1 MPYFQSDQIRQH
13 YRVVGQGET
22 LVLLHGLGSSGADW
36 AFQVKALSPNFRLIA
51 PDLRGSGLSD
61 APAGPYRIDRFASD
75 VWELLDSLGESHVH
89 LLGFS
94 MGGAVALEMALQRPK
109 QIGRVMTINSL
120 PCYRVNTWRKWLEV
134 FGQLT
139 LVRALGLRRTASMVG
154 KRMFPAPHQQAM
166 RERVTSVVGGLPQQ
180 QYLHSVR
187 ALIGW
192 SAIDRL
198 HELDVPMLML
208 AAEHDYTPLAEKH
221 QYAQRSGSQIAVV
234 RGSRHGTPFDA
245 IDASNACALAFF
257 QGLPLPSDD
266 VLVTDAPHRTP
277 TIAPPEFI

>member
-1 MPYFQSDQIRQH
+1 MPYFQSDQFRQH
-13 YRVVGQGET
+13 YRMTGAGET

-36 AFQVKALSPNFRLIA
+36 AFQIEALSPHFRLIA
-51 PDLRGSGLSD
+51 PDLRGSGQSD
-61 APAGPYRIDRFASD
+61 APPGPYRIDRFASD
-75 VWELLDSLGESHVH
+75 VWDLLDSLGDRQVH

-94 MGGAVALEMALQRPK
+94 MGGAVALEMALQRPD
-109 QIGRVMTINSL
+109 QIGRLMTINSL
-120 PCYRVNTWRKWLEV
+120 PCYRVNTWRKWVEV

-139 LVRALGLRRTASMVG
+139 LVRALGLRRTAILVA
-154 KRMFPAPHQQAM
+154 KRMFPEPHQQAM
-166 RERVTSVVGGLPQQ
+166 RERVISVVGGLPQQ

-198 HELDVPMLML
+198 HAIDVPMLML
-208 AAEHDYTPLAEKH
+208 AAEHDYTSLAEKR
-221 QYAQRSGSQIAVV
+221 QYAQRSGARLAVV

-257 QGLPLPSDD
+257 QGLPLPADD
-266 VLVTDAPHRTP
+266 VLVTDAPRRTP
-277 TIAPPEFI
+277 TVAPVEFL

>member
-1 MPYFQSDQIRQH
+1 MPYFQSDQLRQH
-13 YRVVGQGET
+13 YRVSGQGET

-36 AFQVKALSPNFRLIA
+36 AFQVEALSEQFRLIA

-61 APAGPYRIDRFASD
+61 ASPGPYRIDRFASD
-75 VWELLDSLGESHVH
+75 VWDLLDSLHEQRVH

-94 MGGAVALEMALQRPK
+94 MGGAVALEMALQRPN

-120 PCYRVNTWRKWLEV
+120 PCYRVNTWRRWLEV

-139 LVRALGLRRTASMVG
+139 LVRALGLRRTASIVG

-166 RERVTSVVGGLPQQ
+166 RERVISVVGSLPQQ
-180 QYLHSVR
+180 QYAHSVR

-221 QYAQRSGSQIAVV
+221 QYAQRSGAQLAVV

-257 QGLPLPSDD
+257 QGLPLPADD

-277 TIAPPEFI
+277 TAAPAEFI

>member
-1 MPYFQSDQIRQH
+1 MPYFQTAELRQH
-13 YRVVGQGET
+13 YLVAGMGET

-36 AFQVKALSPNFRLIA
+36 AFQIEPLGEHFRLIA
-51 PDLRGSGLSD
+51 PDLRGSGLTD
-61 APAGPYRIDRFASD
+61 APPGPYQISRFASD
-75 VWELLDSLGESHVH
+75 VWELLDGLGERQVH

-94 MGGAVALEMALQRPK
+94 MGGAVALEMALQRPS

-120 PCYRVNTWRKWLEV
+120 PCYRVNSWRKWLEV
-134 FGQLT
+134 FGQLA
-139 LVRALGLRRTASMVG
+139 LVKALGLRRTSTLVAR
-154 KRMFPAPHQQAM
+154 RMFPAPHQQSM
-166 RERVTSVVGGLPQQ
+166 RERVVSVVGSLPPQ

-198 HELDVPMLML
+198 HDLHVPMLML

-221 QYAQRSGSQIAVV
+221 LYAKRSGAQIAVV

-257 QGLPLPSDD
+257 RDLPLPTDD
-266 VLVTDAPHRTP
+266 VLVTDAPDRTP
-277 TIAPPEFI
+277 MTVTLMQ

>member
-13 YRVVGQGET
+13 YRVTGQGET

-36 AFQVKALSPNFRLIA
+36 AFQIEALSPHFRLIA

-61 APAGPYRIDRFASD
+61 APAGPYRIDLFASD
-75 VWELLDSLGESHVH
+75 VWELLDSLGEQHVH

-94 MGGAVALEMALQRPK
+94 MGGAVALEMALQRPQ

-120 PCYRVNTWRKWLEV
+120 PCYRVNTWRKWLEM

-154 KRMFPAPHQQAM
+154 KRMFPAPHQRAM
-166 RERVTSVVGGLPQQ
+166 RDRVISVVGGLPQQ
-180 QYLHSVR
+180 QYLHSLR
-187 ALIGW
+187 AMIGW

-221 QYAQRSGSQIAVV
+221 QYAQRSEAQLAVV

-245 IDASNACALAFF
+245 IEASNACALAFF
-257 QGLPLPSDD
+257 QGLPLPADD

-277 TIAPPEFI
+277 TTAPAEFA